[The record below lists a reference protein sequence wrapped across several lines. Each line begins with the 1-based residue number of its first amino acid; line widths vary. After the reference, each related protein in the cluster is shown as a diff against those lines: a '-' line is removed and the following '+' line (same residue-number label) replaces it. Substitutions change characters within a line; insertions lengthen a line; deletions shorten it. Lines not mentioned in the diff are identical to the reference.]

1 MTKSKHSPGG
11 WKKVEA
17 TRNWNGGA
25 LWSLIYSEK
34 LQETTNGLFFHF

>member
-17 TRNWNGGA
+17 TRNGGA